1 MQNSKLKEIRTQDAP
16 APVGPYS
23 QAIAVPGFVFCSG
36 QVALDPKSGN
46 MVGKTAEEQAV
57 QVMDNMK
64 NVLSAAGCSLHDI
77 IKTTIFLKD
86 LSSFAAVNAIYE
98 KKLEG
103 HKPAR
108 STVEV
113 SRLPKE
119 ALVEIECIAIK
130 N

>member
-1 MQNSKLKEIRTQDAP
+1 MQNKNLKEIRTGDAP

-23 QAIAVPGFVFCSG
+23 QAIAVDRFVFCSG

-119 ALVEIECIAIK
+119 ALVEIECIALK

>member
-46 MVGKTAEEQAV
+46 MIGKTAEEQTV

-64 NVLSAAGCSLHDI
+64 NVLSAAGCNLHDI

-86 LSSFAAVNAIYE
+86 ISSFAQVNAIYE

-113 SRLPKE
+113 SRLPKD